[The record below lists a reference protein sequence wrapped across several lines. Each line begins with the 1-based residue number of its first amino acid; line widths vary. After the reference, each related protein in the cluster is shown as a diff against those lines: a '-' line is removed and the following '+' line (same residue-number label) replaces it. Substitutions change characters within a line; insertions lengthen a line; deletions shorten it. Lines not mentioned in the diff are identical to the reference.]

1 MKCLRKISLCT
12 ILHILWE
19 RNVMMPIYFQHI
31 RACVVAKTS
40 SNAFLGLD
48 LSHTVVFLEL
58 LSIFKTMT
66 MAHIPSFTFPF
77 MQNHVCLDNFHDFCA
92 LKVKCWIFFS
102 QGYLNQA
109 KKRTDM
115 FTEEQITKI
124 FANIEQIYQFH
135 QEILRQLEECFVEGD
150 PCASEIGA
158 VFLNN
163 VSLSRVPSYCIL

>member
-1 MKCLRKISLCT
+1 MI
-12 ILHILWE
+12 
-19 RNVMMPIYFQHI
+19 
-31 RACVVAKTS
+31 
-40 SNAFLGLD
+40 
-48 LSHTVVFLEL
+48 
-58 LSIFKTMT
+58 
-66 MAHIPSFTFPF
+66 MASIPSFTFPF
-77 MQNHVCLDNFHDFCA
+77 MQNHVCLDNFYD
-92 LKVKCWIFFS
+92 LRLESEILIFFS

-163 VSLSRVPSYCIL
+163 VSLSRIPSYCIL